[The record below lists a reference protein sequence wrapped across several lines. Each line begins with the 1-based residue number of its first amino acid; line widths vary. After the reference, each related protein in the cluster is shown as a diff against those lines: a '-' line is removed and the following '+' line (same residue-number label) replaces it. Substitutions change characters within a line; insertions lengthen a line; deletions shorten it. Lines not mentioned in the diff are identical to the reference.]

1 MDFSESFRSSGPHP
15 AFSPDGRFVATVVE
29 YRLIIREVETL
40 RVVQLY
46 SCLDRI
52 DSIEW
57 SCNSAYVLCGLC
69 SRGVIQIWTVESSE
83 WTCKID
89 EGPAGV
95 QSVRW
100 SPDGGSVLVVAEF
113 GLRVAVWDLVD
124 RRCTYLR
131 GPKHGDGTGLAFS
144 ADGRWLALL
153 ERSDMKDWVTVYDCG
168 SGRGGGRGG
177 GGDKGGWGEAARFQL
192 PTADAAD
199 IAWSPAGG
207 VLAAWESCLGDKV
220 VTLDAGS
227 GAVLGCYSCLSG
239 AGGGGSSKEGLG
251 VKCVSWSPAG
261 ELLAVGGYDG
271 RLRLLNGATWTP
283 LLEAAHPGRVAAPAG
298 LVVYREELSEP
309 RQQQP
314 ASAGATPTSGVRPA
328 PGPRSSA
335 ATAAAA
341 AAADPNARTHYA
353 IDDLPAAVP
362 GGKPAL
368 DAPGPPR
375 LGVGRCVWSADGRY
389 AASLEDCRPGSVWVW
404 DAGAMELAAL
414 LMHLGPVTDLA
425 WGPRGHTL
433 AVATGSTRVYL
444 WTPAGASIIH
454 IPLAQFQ
461 AYGCSWNNSATT
473 LLLRGPEAF
482 CCAYLTA

>member
-1 MDFSESFRSSGPHP
+1 MDFSESFRSSGPPP

-52 DSIEW
+52 DSMDW
-57 SCNSAYVLCGLC
+57 SSNSAYVLCGLC
-69 SRGVIQIWTVESSE
+69 SRGVIQIWSVENSE

-95 QSVRW
+95 QCVRW
-100 SPDGGSVLVVAEF
+100 SPDGAAVLVVAEF
-113 GLRVAVWDLVD
+113 GLRVTVWDLVD
-124 RRCTYLR
+124 KRCTYLR
-131 GPKHGDGTGLAFS
+131 GPKHGDGRGLAFS

-153 ERSDMKDWVTVYDCG
+153 ERAEMKDWVTVYDC
-168 SGRGGGRGG
+168 SSRSGG
-177 GGDKGGWGEAARFQL
+177 GGGGKGGGWGEAARFQL
-192 PTADAAD
+192 PTSDAAD

-227 GAVLGCYSCLSG
+227 GAVLGCYAC
-239 AGGGGSSKEGLG
+239 GGGGKESLG
-251 VKCVSWSPAG
+251 IKCVAWSPGG
-261 ELLAVGGYDG
+261 ELLAVGAYDG
-271 RLRLLNGATWTP
+271 GLRLLNAATWSP
-283 LLEAAHPGRVAAPAG
+283 LLEAGHPGRVAAPAA
-298 LVVYREELSEP
+298 LVVYREELSE
-309 RQQQP
+309 QQQP
-314 ASAGATPTSGVRPA
+314 ASAGATPTSGARPA
-328 PGPRSSA
+328 A
-335 ATAAAA
+335 AASRAALSAAAA

-353 IDDLPAAVP
+353 IGDLPALVP
-362 GGKPAL
+362 GLKPAL
-368 DAPGPPR
+368 DTPGPPK

-389 AASLEDCRPGSVWVW
+389 AASVEDCRPGGVWVW
-404 DAGAMELAAL
+404 DAAAMELAAL
-414 LMHLGPVTDLA
+414 LVHLGPVTDVA

-454 IPLAQFQ
+454 IPLAHFQ
-461 AYGCSWNNSATT
+461 AFGCAWNNSATT

>member
-69 SRGVIQIWTVESSE
+69 SRGVIQVGRQESGGEVSWLWGTVPRPRKLAWRGLPMCVAIGCIHTAVRQDLLS
-83 WTCKID
+83 WWACCVAWQWQID
-89 EGPAGV
+89 TARHE
-95 QSVRW
+95 
-100 SPDGGSVLVVAEF
+100 LELYVA
-113 GLRVAVWDLVD
+113 
-124 RRCTYLR
+124 CC
-131 GPKHGDGTGLAFS
+131 
-144 ADGRWLALL
+144 
-153 ERSDMKDWVTVYDCG
+153 RSDMKDWVTVYDCG
-168 SGRGGGRGG
+168 S
-177 GGDKGGWGEAARFQL
+177 GWGEAARFQL

-220 VTLDAGS
+220 R
-227 GAVLGCYSCLSG
+227 GAVWVLGG
-239 AGGGGSSKEGLG
+239 KEGLG

-298 LVVYREELSEP
+298 LVVYRE
-309 RQQQP
+309 P

>member
-1 MDFSESFRSSGPHP
+1 MDFSESFRSSGPPP

-69 SRGVIQIWTVESSE
+69 SRGVIQIWSTENSE

-95 QSVRW
+95 QAVRW
-100 SPDGGSVLVVAEF
+100 SPDGACVLVVAEF
-113 GLRVAVWDLVD
+113 GLRVTVWDLVD
-124 RRCTYLR
+124 KRCTYLR
-131 GPKHGDGTGLAFS
+131 GPKHGDGRGLAFS
-144 ADGRWLALL
+144 GDGRWLAVL
-153 ERSDMKDWVTVYDCG
+153 ERAEMRDWVTVYDCSSRASAG
-168 SGRGGGRGG
+168 NGGHGKGGG
-177 GGDKGGWGEAARFQL
+177 GGWGEAARFQL

-207 VLAAWESCLGDKV
+207 VLAAWESCLSDKV

-227 GAVLGCYSCLSG
+227 GSLLGCYTCSSSSSGG
-239 AGGGGSSKEGLG
+239 AGGGKDCLG
-251 VKCVSWSPAG
+251 IKCVSWSATG

-271 RLRLLNGATWTP
+271 RLRLLNAVTWAP
-283 LLEAAHPGRVAAPAG
+283 LLEAEHGGRVAAPAA

-309 RQQQP
+309 APQNPRQP
-314 ASAGATPTSGVRPA
+314 ASAGATPTSRGV
-328 PGPRSSA
+328 
-335 ATAAAA
+335 AAAA

-353 IDDLPAAVP
+353 IGDLPAAVP
-362 GGKPAL
+362 GHKPAP
-368 DAPGPPR
+368 DAPGPPK
-375 LGVGRCVWSADGRY
+375 LGVGRCMWSADGRY
-389 AASLEDCRPGSVWVW
+389 AASVEDCRPGAVWVW
-404 DAGAMELAAL
+404 DAGAMELCAL
-414 LMHLGPVTDLA
+414 LVHLAPVTDLA

-433 AVATGSTRVYL
+433 AVATGTTRVYL

-454 IPLAQFQ
+454 IPLPNFQ
-461 AYGCSWNNSATT
+461 AFGCAWNNTATT